1 MAFFEQNEDEPVTA
15 LFDEDGNQIFETI
28 GILSLSVGQTSVFAE
43 HTLEDGTVV
52 SDNKIILQGRVNGQV
67 VLDSADYV
75 EVYKKLKDAYIN
87 TVRFTVQTR
96 VDSYDNMYLESLP
109 YEESSKISG
118 TIAMAISFV
127 EQQFVEVKTGT
138 LPPAKVKA
146 PQNADTVD
154 SGTKLPQSNQT
165 TLQKISSSLG
175 GLF

>member
-1 MAFFEQNEDEPVTA
+1 MEFFEQNESEPVTA
-15 LFDEDGNQIFETI
+15 LFDEDGNQLFETI
-28 GILSLSVGQTSVFAE
+28 GLLSLAADQSSAFAE

-52 SDNKIILQGRVNGQV
+52 SDNKITLQARVNVQAI
-67 VLDSADYV
+67 LSPDDYV
-75 EVYKKLKDAYIN
+75 DVYKRLKEAYRD

-109 YEESSKISG
+109 YDESSRIIG
-118 TIAMAISFV
+118 TIAMNISFV

-138 LPPAKVKA
+138 LPPSKVKA

-165 TLQKISSSLG
+165 TLQKISATLG
-175 GLF
+175 F